1 MPVPHHRDERWDVSA
16 ARSFRP
22 YDGKVN
28 GSVDDSTS
36 TEVEAAVV
44 RAAEVAAQVAA
55 TPPRQRHAWWEAV
68 AAALEAAV
76 EDLVTLSD
84 AETGL
89 GAVRLRGEVSRA
101 AGQLRFYSKVA
112 QEGSH
117 LGVAVDAATETTPEL
132 RRLHHPVGP
141 VAVFGASNFPFAFGV
156 LGHDTASA
164 LAAGC
169 PVVVKA
175 HPAHPLLSARLVELA
190 KSALDQAGAP
200 AGVLSMVHGMEAG
213 VALVQHPRIRA
224 VGFTG
229 SQTGGMALWQA
240 ARERDEVIP
249 VFAEMGTVN
258 PVVVTASGVADLPRL
273 VGGFVESFTLGAG
286 QFCTKPGLL
295 LVPAGHGV
303 AAAVGEHLVR
313 SASPATLLTEGI
325 ARSATAGVADL
336 VAAGATV
343 VAEVPGTGRGWSA
356 SSVVLE
362 APAAAVARGSRLLEE
377 CFGPVAIV
385 VEYDSQEEL
394 RDLLGR
400 LQGCLVGAVMT
411 GGVDDDEAPALV
423 AQLASMAGRVAVD
436 TWPTGV
442 ALGWA
447 QHHSGPWPA
456 TTSPAHTSVGAAALT
471 RWVRAVVYQSAPP
484 AWLPEAAHPDNP
496 WGVARRVDGVV
507 EPAVSPTTQ
516 NPGSAGS
523 GITDR

>member
-1 MPVPHHRDERWDVSA
+1 MDVSA
-16 ARSFRP
+16 GRSFRP
-22 YDGKVN
+22 YDGTVN
-28 GSVDDSTS
+28 GSVEDSTAD
-36 TEVEAAVV
+36 EVDAAV
-44 RAAEVAAQVAA
+44 AGADAVAARVAA
-55 TPPRQRHAWWEAV
+55 TPPRLRHLWWEAV
-68 AAALEAAV
+68 AASLEDATEELA
-76 EDLVTLSD
+76 TLAD
-84 AETGL
+84 NETGL
-89 GAVRLRGEVSRA
+89 GLVRLRGEVSRA
-101 AGQLRFYSKVA
+101 AGQLRFYSRVA

-117 LGVAVDAATETTPEL
+117 LGVAVDAASETTPEL
-132 RRLHHPVGP
+132 RRVHHPLGP

-175 HPAHPLLSARLVELA
+175 HPAHPLLSERLVGLA
-190 KSALDQAGAP
+190 MRALDAAGAP
-200 AGVLSMVHGMEAG
+200 AGVLSLVHGMQAG
-213 VALVQHPRIRA
+213 LALVQHPQVRA

-229 SQTGGMALWQA
+229 SQAGGMALWQA

-258 PVVVTASGVADLPRL
+258 PVVVTTNGMADLPRL
-273 VGGFVESFTLGAG
+273 VAGFVESFTLGAG

-295 LVPAGHGV
+295 LVPAGRGF

-313 SASPATLLTEGI
+313 AASPAILLTEGI
-325 ARSATAGVADL
+325 ARSAAIGVADL

-343 VAEVPGTGRGWSA
+343 VAEVPGRGEGWS
-356 SSVVLE
+356 SGSVVLE
-362 APAAAVARGSRLLEE
+362 APAAALTRGSRLLDE
-377 CFGPVAIV
+377 CFGPVSIV
-385 VEYDSQEEL
+385 VEYGSREEL

-411 GGVDDDEAPALV
+411 GGDADDEAPAV
-423 AQLASMAGRVAVD
+423 VTQLASMAGRVAVD

-471 RWVRAVVYQSAPP
+471 RWVRAVVYQSTPP
-484 AWLPEAAHPDNP
+484 AWLPEAARPDNP
-496 WGVARRVDGVV
+496 WNVARRVDGVL
-507 EPAVSPTTQ
+507 EPAVSQATHTPR
-516 NPGSAGS
+516 SAGS
-523 GITDR
+523 GTRDR

>member
-1 MPVPHHRDERWDVSA
+1 MGA

-22 YDGKVN
+22 YDGTVN
-28 GSVDDSTS
+28 GSVEDSS
-36 TEVEAAVV
+36 AGEVDAAVA
-44 RAAEVAAQVAA
+44 RAARVAAQVAA
-55 TPPRQRHAWWEAV
+55 TPPRQRHVWCEAL
-68 AAALEAAV
+68 AAALDAAT
-76 EDLVTLSD
+76 EELATLAD
-84 AETGL
+84 EETGL
-89 GAVRLRGEVSRA
+89 GPVRLRGEVARA
-101 AGQLRFYSKVA
+101 AGQLRFYSRVA

-117 LGVAVDAATETTPEL
+117 LGVTIDAATRTTPEL
-132 RRLHHPVGP
+132 RRVHHPLGP

-190 KSALDQAGAP
+190 TGALDAAGAP
-200 AGVLSMVHGMEAG
+200 AGVLAVVHGLQAG

-229 SQTGGMALWQA
+229 SQAGGMALWRA
-240 ARERDEVIP
+240 ACERNEVVP

-258 PVVVTASGVADLPRL
+258 PVVVTTGGVADLSRL
-273 VGGFVESFTLGAG
+273 VAGFVESFTLGAG

-303 AAAVGEHLVR
+303 AAAIGDHLAR
-313 SASPATLLTEGI
+313 TARPATLLTEGI
-325 ARSATAGVADL
+325 ACSAASGVADL
-336 VAAGATV
+336 VAAGATA
-343 VAEVPGTGRGWSA
+343 VAEVPGTDQGWSA
-356 SSVVLE
+356 GTVVLE
-362 APAAAVARGSRLLEE
+362 APAAAVVPGSRLLEE
-377 CFGPVAIV
+377 CFGPVSIV
-385 VEYDSQEEL
+385 VEYHSHEEL
-394 RDLLGR
+394 SDLLGR

-411 GGVDDDEAPALV
+411 GGDTDDEAPVVL

-447 QHHSGPWPA
+447 QHHGGPWPA

-471 RWVRAVVYQSAPP
+471 RWVRPVVYQSTPP
-484 AWLPEAAHPDNP
+484 AWLPEAGRPGNP
-496 WGVARRVDGVV
+496 WDVARRVDGVLA
-507 EPAVSPTTQ
+507 PAVAT
-516 NPGSAGS
+516 
-523 GITDR
+523 